1 MRYITMPTFAFAIA
15 QTLSAQTFQSYGKIQ
30 VAVIDVIRAKERIPP
45 GMPPRFGIAAG
56 AGHELVIIKARI
68 RVPSGQPLLQFT
80 RSECQLLLA
89 SPSTSDSVALQA
101 RGIVLHSPE
110 NATVT
115 WEDTIEF
122 PFEIRES
129 LPVATFHLGTL
140 SFDLQQFPAARIKAP

>member
-1 MRYITMPTFAFAIA
+1 MRYFTIPTFVLATV

-45 GMPPRFGIAAG
+45 GMPPQFGIAAG
-56 AGHELVIIKARI
+56 PGHELVIIKARI
-68 RVPSGQPLLQFT
+68 RVPSGQPHVEFA

-89 SPSTSDSVALQA
+89 SPSPSDSVALQA
-101 RGIVLHSPE
+101 RRIVFSSPE

-115 WEDTIEF
+115 WEETIEF

-129 LPVATFHLGTL
+129 LPVATFHLGAL
-140 SFDLQQFPAARIKAP
+140 SFDLQQFPAARTKEP